1 MYKSNDSSKDIATCC
16 LVALLVPILVVA
28 SSLLRGWALA
38 VLWGW
43 FVVPFFHLPPLS
55 IVLAIGLGLVVGMFK
70 GSVNTNVYNKETN
83 KTDWTKAVTLLAEI
97 FLSPLAAVGIGY
109 IVKMFM

>member
-1 MYKSNDSSKDIATCC
+1 MNKSIESDTILTCC
-16 LVALLVPILVVA
+16 LAALLVPILLVA
-28 SSLLRGWALA
+28 SSLLRGWALS

-70 GSVNTNVYNKETN
+70 GNTNTDIYNKETN
-83 KTDWTKAVTLLAEI
+83 KTDWTKTLTLCAGI
-97 FLSPLAAVGIGY
+97 FLSPLLSVGIGY